1 MTGPV
6 LDVAVRV
13 GVVGAVAAGVVAGR
27 AGLATWRDW
36 RRRRA
41 IAGAPLPGLAGGQT
55 TVLLFTGSLCTDCV
69 RQREILQ
76 DVGRQV
82 GGWRVHEVQAA
93 REQPL
98 AARFG
103 VESVPATVLL
113 DREGHSVAVNYGL
126 AGADVLLG
134 QLRPLVAA

>member
-6 LDVAVRV
+6 LDVGLRL
-13 GVVGAVAAGVVAGR
+13 GVVGAAAVGVVAGR
-27 AGLATWRDW
+27 AGLAAWRDW

-41 IAGAPLPGLAGGQT
+41 IAGAPLPGLADGLT
-55 TVLLFTGSLCTDCV
+55 TVLLFTGSLCSECV
-69 RQREILQ
+69 RQKEILQ

-82 GGWRVHEVQAA
+82 GGWRVREVQAA

-113 DREGHSVAVNYGL
+113 DREGRSVAVNYGL
-126 AGADVLLG
+126 ADADVLLG